1 MEKQLNAYAVV
12 GTGGA
17 VVTVGHRDKQIT
29 RP

>member
-12 GTGGA
+12 ARGC
-17 VVTVGHRDKQIT
+17 VVTVGRRYKRIQ